1 MLKSRFRSLQSKLR
15 FHDERDSAEFIK
27 VCACLHNFI
36 LHHNQQELNEEFFDD
51 ASIQD
56 RNRDPPAVQQ
66 IPREEDYASSSSDS
80 DNDSIATAIPNQP
93 NGRVVSNSEKIVFKY
108 RQYFQ

>member
-56 RNRDPPAVQQ
+56 RNREPRAPQQ
-66 IPREEDYASSSSDS
+66 IPREEDYVSSSSDS
-80 DNDSIATAIPNQP
+80 ENDSVAAAIPNQP

-108 RQYFQ
+108 MHFFQ